1 MMEQYIH
8 SDLHFMEILII
19 PDKWVTVFNLQE
31 VLLLL
36 KRCSKWCLIFLEP
49 SLEILLLLNLAWLL
63 YCTFPGDRLCEFLQ
77 VK

>member
-1 MMEQYIH
+1 MMEQYVH

-36 KRCSKWCLIFLEP
+36 KHHS
-49 SLEILLLLNLAWLL
+49 
-63 YCTFPGDRLCEFLQ
+63 G
-77 VK
+77 V

>member
-19 PDKWVTVFNLQE
+19 PDKCVTVFNLQE

-36 KRCSKWCLIFLEP
+36 KRHSGVWF
-49 SLEILLLLNLAWLL
+49 SLNLPWR
-63 YCTFPGDRLCEFLQ
+63 FFFS
-77 VK
+77 